1 MIIQVNHH
9 RSLVLMR
16 ESDKLFFASVLELI
30 KIMMFE
36 IYLVPKERGGKDLS
50 LQCPKKIF
58 FKYTWHEKKM
68 IS

>member
-36 IYLVPKERGGKDLS
+36 ISLVPKERKMGKDLS

-58 FKYTWHEKKM
+58 KYTWHEKNI